1 MMVSHSERYNMNLNN
16 IKALSLNDKKALL
29 AMLQADLG
37 LTVKV
42 DITVEKPSIFT
53 LESRRC
59 NEIALVKR
67 HGRSVIYTEL
77 NEVF

>member
-1 MMVSHSERYNMNLNN
+1 MIEQ
-16 IKALSLNDKKALL
+16 IKQLPLSDKKTLL

-42 DITVEKPSIFT
+42 DIVVEKPSIFT

-59 NEIALVKR
+59 NDIALVKR

-77 NEVF
+77 NEILWNA

>member
-1 MMVSHSERYNMNLNN
+1 MIEQ
-16 IKALSLNDKKALL
+16 IKQLPLSDKKTLL

-42 DITVEKPSIFT
+42 DIVVEKPSKFT

-59 NEIALVKR
+59 NDIALVKR

-77 NEVF
+77 NEIL

>member
-1 MMVSHSERYNMNLNN
+1 MINLEN
-16 IKALSLNDKKALL
+16 IRALPLNDKKTLL
-29 AMLQADLG
+29 AMLQSDLG

>member
-1 MMVSHSERYNMNLNN
+1 MLEQ
-16 IKALSLNDKKALL
+16 IKLLPLNDKKTLL
-29 AMLQADLG
+29 AMLQSDIG

-42 DITVEKPSIFT
+42 DIVVEKPSIFT

-59 NEIALVKR
+59 NDIALVKR

-77 NEVF
+77 NEIL

>member
-1 MMVSHSERYNMNLNN
+1 MINLEN
-16 IKALSLNDKKALL
+16 IRALPLSDKKTLL
-29 AMLQADLG
+29 AMLQSDLG

-59 NEIALVKR
+59 NEIALVQR